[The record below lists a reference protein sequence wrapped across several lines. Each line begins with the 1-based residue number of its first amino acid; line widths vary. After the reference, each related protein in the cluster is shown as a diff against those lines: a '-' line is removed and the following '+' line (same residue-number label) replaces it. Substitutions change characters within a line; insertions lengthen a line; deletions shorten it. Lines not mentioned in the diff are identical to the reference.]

1 MATKAKSK
9 EKEAPAEAPAGG
21 DGKKKMIII
30 ILAAVLASSAAA
42 GGAVWFLGK
51 NAAASASGKASAP
64 AKKKSNS
71 SAPAVFLPLDPF
83 TVNLQSEGNDQFL
96 QVTITLQV
104 ADAPTADLMKAHI
117 AIVRNRILI
126 LLSSKKATDVASVE
140 GKEALAEEIVKRIQ
154 EPFTKNGDE
163 QEVLGALFTSFIV
176 Q

>member
-9 EKEAPAEAPAGG
+9 EKEAPAEPAAGG

-30 ILAAVLASSAAA
+30 IMAAILASSAAA

-51 NAAASASGKASAP
+51 SSASASAKASAP
-64 AKKKSNS
+64 AKKKGNS
-71 SAPAVFLPLDPF
+71 STPAVFLPLEPF

-96 QVTITLQV
+96 QVTIHLQV
-104 ADAPTADLMKAHI
+104 ADAPTSDLMKANI

-140 GKEALAEEIVKRIQ
+140 GKEELAAEIVKKLK
-154 EPFTKNGDE
+154 EPFTHNGDE
-163 QEVLGALFTSFIV
+163 QDVLGALFTSFIV